1 MDGSGEVGSSFPP
14 PPSPPDRKELIFLT
28 GVGWWGR
35 GEKARGYKRILRE
48 NSFAAHSLDAFEC
61 YRFDSLLGFNCASRE
76 RERSSRE
83 LPSLLLISPLPPPP
97 PPPPPCRSFIT
108 FFSLARAEIIDLFF
122 SPFLSSFFFSFPR
135 ASFQNLSRE
144 IVTVPADSFD
154 FPFPPPRP
162 PRGDFTRRYN
172 FLRAAGDENVLSPV
186 TRPGNI

>member
-1 MDGSGEVGSSFPP
+1 MASRGRRKWTDREKSVQVPPP

-97 PPPPPCRSFIT
+97 PPAPCRSFIT

-122 SPFLSSFFFSFPR
+122 SRFPFLLFFFFS
-135 ASFQNLSRE
+135 ASEFSKSVARDCNG
-144 IVTVPADSFD
+144 A
-154 FPFPPPRP
+154 
-162 PRGDFTRRYN
+162 RR
-172 FLRAAGDENVLSPV
+172 FV
-186 TRPGNI
+186 

>member
-1 MDGSGEVGSSFPP
+1 MDGSGEVGSSPP
-14 PPSPPDRKELIFLT
+14 PPPPPDRKELIFLT

-154 FPFPPPRP
+154 FPFPPLP
-162 PRGDFTRRYN
+162 PARGFYSPLQLFTRR
-172 FLRAAGDENVLSPV
+172 G
-186 TRPGNI
+186 G

>member
-1 MDGSGEVGSSFPP
+1 MDGSGEVGSSPPP

-97 PPPPPCRSFIT
+97 SSSPLPIVYNLFLPRPRRDHRS
-108 FFSLARAEIIDLFF
+108 LFF
-122 SPFLSSFFFSFPR
+122 PFPFLLFFFFS
-135 ASFQNLSRE
+135 ASEFSKSVARDCNG
-144 IVTVPADSFD
+144 A
-154 FPFPPPRP
+154 
-162 PRGDFTRRYN
+162 RR
-172 FLRAAGDENVLSPV
+172 FV
-186 TRPGNI
+186 